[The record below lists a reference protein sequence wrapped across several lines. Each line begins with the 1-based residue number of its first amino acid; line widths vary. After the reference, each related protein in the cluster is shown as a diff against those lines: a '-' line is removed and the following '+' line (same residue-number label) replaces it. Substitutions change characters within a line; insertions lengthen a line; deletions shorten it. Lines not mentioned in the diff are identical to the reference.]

1 MRREQNTPPSLVQA
15 YLISHCSTTS
25 RINRA
30 KSFSAT
36 QSLKS
41 TGNNIGVC
49 RSITTYRSGI
59 HSFTRSVPHFKVRQ
73 VPTGHQSPITSHGLP
88 QSGILNQAQLF
99 ALQRCHW
106 IRAIIRGIER
116 TGTMI
121 AGETNTAEGCCT
133 ASSGGW
139 PVPINDSRS
148 DATPK
153 DLKIFFR

>member
-25 RINRA
+25 RIHRA

-59 HSFTRSVPHFKVRQ
+59 HSFTRSVSHFKVRQ
-73 VPTGHQSPITSHGLP
+73 VPTG
-88 QSGILNQAQLF
+88 
-99 ALQRCHW
+99 QRPPDTCPRNRLHSSS
-106 IRAIIRGIER
+106 RGR
-116 TGTMI
+116 GRRR
-121 AGETNTAEGCCT
+121 ETA
-133 ASSGGW
+133 
-139 PVPINDSRS
+139 PY
-148 DATPK
+148 
-153 DLKIFFR
+153 